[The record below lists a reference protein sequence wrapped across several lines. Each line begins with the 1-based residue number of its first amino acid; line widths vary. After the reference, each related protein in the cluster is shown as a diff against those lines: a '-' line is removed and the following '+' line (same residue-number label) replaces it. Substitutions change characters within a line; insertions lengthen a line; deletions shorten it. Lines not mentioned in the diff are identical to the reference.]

1 MIVTPIQTHIF
12 SEGDNLFS
20 FITRY
25 FRHIPETSIIVIT
38 SKIVALSEKRTISRE
53 RATKKELV
61 TQESTFAIPTKYVD
75 LTITQGVLIAS
86 AGIDESNAEN
96 DKFILLPKDSYRTAR
111 LLHTK
116 LQKKYQVKNLGVII
130 TDSVTLPLRA
140 GVIGIAIGYAGF
152 RGVRDY
158 RGAKDIFGK
167 SFVYSR
173 TNIADSLATAATL
186 VMGEGDERQ
195 PIAIIKRA
203 PVTFC
208 SAIKRAE
215 LTIAPEDDMYRPLL
229 QPFLK
234 K

>member
-140 GVIGIAIGYAGF
+140 GSITNRAAGIP
-152 RGVRDY
+152 RNVRIPPKLASSFL
-158 RGAKDIFGK
+158 RLRSSMTTSFLGK
-167 SFVYSR
+167 
-173 TNIADSLATAATL
+173 IL
-186 VMGEGDERQ
+186 
-195 PIAIIKRA
+195 
-203 PVTFC
+203 
-208 SAIKRAE
+208 
-215 LTIAPEDDMYRPLL
+215 
-229 QPFLK
+229 
-234 K
+234 